1 MVDKFKEVIN
11 FKLLKNVQR
20 NFLAFEVKFG
30 YTNVLIS
37 YYICTYKEIIKVL
50 ISCKFSCSSQNAVIS
65 QLDWIENRLFA
76 SIISSWNLK

>member
-1 MVDKFKEVIN
+1 MDKFKEVIN

-30 YTNVLIS
+30 YTNVLI
-37 YYICTYKEIIKVL
+37 CTYKEIIMVL

-76 SIISSWNLK
+76 GIISSWNLK